1 MLGRTTSVLAV
12 SVMAGSLLAVPAGAQ
27 EAEQA
32 SILTPEETRG
42 LIGERVESAADRRA
56 ALDAFLQKPEVRKVA
71 EGAGIDIRRVES
83 AAGTLSDAE
92 IERLEPRLDDAEKA
106 LAGGDTLVIGS
117 TTIII
122 ALLVIIL
129 IIVA

>member
-1 MLGRTTSVLAV
+1 MSGRTTSVLAV
-12 SVMAGSLLAVPAGAQ
+12 SVLAGSLLALPADAQ
-27 EAEQA
+27 ETGEA
-32 SILTPEETRG
+32 SILTPEETRD
-42 LIGERVESAADRRA
+42 LVGERVEATADRRD
-56 ALDAFLQKPEVRKVA
+56 ALDAFLEKPEVRKVA

-83 AAGTLSDAE
+83 AAATLSDAE
-92 IERLEPRLDDAEKA
+92 LERLEPRLDAAEKA